1 MKSIFV
7 ISTQSSDAD
16 TLTKLLVSSDYQV
29 LSPVF
34 QEAAELWVMIQQS
47 MPSLVCVRVDDATG
61 WNDSIARAIADQFP
75 IVPLVL
81 LCSVR
86 QRSFALNAL
95 AQYAWDFI
103 EMDEVGAGML
113 IKTLES
119 SIKRVNQYS
128 KLQETALEVAEAKAY
143 SNRLLARMSQE
154 IRTPMNAVIG
164 MAEMLLDTELNSKQ
178 RYYTQT
184 IHESGSLLVALF
196 NDLLDYSKIEAG
208 TIRIH
213 DKPFNLHD
221 SMRESISSTLASALE
236 KRLEILV
243 RIQPELPELFMGDDL
258 RIRQIVMNLLD
269 NAIKFTAQGFVKLD
283 VGFVEEQGQKDLVI
297 AVSDSGPGIRKDLL
311 PILFK
316 PYVQAAELVGGQK
329 KGVGLGLAICD
340 HLVRRMHGSIHVDSE
355 VGKGSV
361 FTVKFPF
368 RPIQTQPEQPLYE
381 ALLGKK
387 VLYVTSDNLHTP
399 VLDEYLSSKGMLLDV
414 KYLQQEYPEFG
425 NQLQQYDL
433 LITQIRTNQ
442 KFDLKLVD
450 MVREKHAMPHILIKE
465 REKVNE
471 KIVVIR
477 KDTVIMLKPIEQ
489 KELWEICEA
498 VLQEK
503 ADQLNTVD
511 RSMALDERMGEYHPL
526 DILVAEDN
534 AINQRIIMTVL
545 SRNGYQVKM
554 AENGKEALES
564 LARRIYDVV
573 LMDINMPVMDGI
585 TATKQIRKQLAP
597 DRQPFIIA
605 LTADVLQ
612 QSKTDY
618 LEQGMDEVLYKP
630 VQTKALMQIL
640 AKCRRLDRLHSS
652 HR

>member
-16 TLTKLLVSSDYQV
+16 TLTKFLVSSDYQV

-86 QRSFALNAL
+86 HRSFALNAL

-103 EMDEVGAGML
+103 EMDEIDASML
-113 IKTLES
+113 IKMLES

-258 RIRQIVMNLLD
+258 RIRQIVMSLLD
-269 NAIKFTAQGFVKLD
+269 NAIKFTAHGFVKLD

-355 VGKGSV
+355 VGTGSV

-368 RPIQTQPEQPLYE
+368 RPIKTQPEQPLYE

-399 VLDEYLSSKGMLLDV
+399 VLDEYLNSKGMLLDI

-450 MVREKHAMPHILIKE
+450 MVREKHAIPHILIKE

-477 KDTVIMLKPIEQ
+477 KDTVIMLKPIDQ

-545 SRNGYQVKM
+545 SRHGYQVKM

-652 HR
+652 H

>member
-545 SRNGYQVKM
+545 SRHGYQVKM